1 MTKKVSPTC
10 AKCPTVVC
18 SPVIKANEQ
27 VYLDM
32 APDFCPMKRMPKVI
46 EKTLSEYDKPEIKE
60 FARQASLQEYECYE
74 HLPDGKRTK
83 NPRIL
88 ELIQFAQKCGYKK
101 LGLAFCSGL
110 ANEARM
116 LTEVLENKGF
126 EVVSVRC
133 KVGATPKERIG
144 IKPEEKI
151 GGPDNYES
159 MCSPITQAEVLNEEN
174 VDLAIMLGLCIGH
187 DSLFIKYCRVP
198 MTVIAVKDRVTGHNP
213 LAALYLSNSY
223 YGSLMTKVKKS
234 SA

>member
-1 MTKKVSPTC
+1 MTKKMSPTC

-18 SPVIKANEQ
+18 NPSIKANEELT
-27 VYLDM
+27 LDK
-32 APDFCPMKRMPKVI
+32 APSFCPMKLMPEVI
-46 EKTLSEYDKPEIKE
+46 EKAVCEYDDPKTKE
-60 FARQASLQEYECYE
+60 FARQASLQEFECYE
-74 HLPDGKRTK
+74 HLPDGRRTK

-101 LGLAFCSGL
+101 LGIAFCGGL
-110 ANEARM
+110 SNEARM
-116 LTEVLENKGF
+116 LTDVLENKGF

-151 GGPDNYES
+151 RGPDSWES
-159 MCSPITQAEVLNEEN
+159 MCSPIAQAEVMNAEN

-187 DSLFIKYCRVP
+187 DTLFIKYCRVP

-223 YGSLMTKVKKS
+223 YGRLMTKVK
-234 SA
+234 

>member
-1 MTKKVSPTC
+1 MTKKMSPTC

-18 SPVIKANEQ
+18 SPTIKANEQ
-27 VYLDM
+27 VSLDK
-32 APDFCPMKRMPKVI
+32 APGFCPMKRMPEVI
-46 EKTLSEYDKPEIKE
+46 EKAISEYDKPEIKE
-60 FARQASLQEYECYE
+60 FARQASLQEFECYE
-74 HLPDGKRTK
+74 HLPDGRRTK

-88 ELIQFAQKCGYKK
+88 ELIQFAQKCSYKK
-101 LGLAFCSGL
+101 LGIAFCGGL

-116 LTEVLENKGF
+116 LTEMLENKGF

-151 GGPDNYES
+151 RGPDNYES
-159 MCSPITQAEVLNEEN
+159 MCSPITQAEVMNAEK

-187 DSLFIKYCRVP
+187 DTLFIKYCRVP

-223 YGSLMTKVKKS
+223 YARLMTRVK
-234 SA
+234 